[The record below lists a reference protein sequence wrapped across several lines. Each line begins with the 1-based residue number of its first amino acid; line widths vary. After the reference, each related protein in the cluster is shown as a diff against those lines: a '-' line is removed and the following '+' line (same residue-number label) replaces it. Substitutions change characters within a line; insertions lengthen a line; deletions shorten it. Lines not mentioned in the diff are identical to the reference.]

1 MELFE
6 NLKWETLK
14 EEGITKEDL
23 SLIDLDI
30 AFTPVI
36 PIRNGTPTEAVET
49 IGGKYLLPDFPLFKY
64 AISKEELTVMR
75 YRYLVSTRISNTRLA
90 KLLKLM

>member
-14 EEGITKEDL
+14 EEGITKDHL
-23 SLIDLDI
+23 SLVDLDI

-36 PIRNGTPTEAVET
+36 PIKNGTPTEAVET
-49 IGGKYLLPDFPLFKY
+49 IGGQYLLPDFPLFKY

-75 YRYLVSTRISNTRLA
+75 YRYLISTRISNTRLA
-90 KLLKLM
+90 KLLKVM